1 MPNNTNKINAF
12 FELKRDILDL
22 VQVLLH
28 DHMDKTDNFK
38 VKDIDKAFNKVQK
51 ILLEDQD

>member
-51 ILLEDQD
+51 ILLEDED